1 MVSGLMEEPLDSFVP
16 PSGLAGRL
24 HASEGSTF
32 HFATRLKLAQALTGE
47 PAPPR
52 ADSGGNAFAGACAKN
67 QKRATSFA
75 IEPVCYLQDLFTAE
89 ASRRKG
95 VGRADRGS
103 LSAGKALRLRTR
115 LLAHAGDQ
123 PHRQSALRQGCRAF
137 GVHQVSETVLTPCG

>member
-95 VGRADRGS
+95 VGRALIEEVYRQAK
-103 LSAGKALRLRTR
+103 LSGCGRVYWHTQETNRTARALYDKVAEHLGFIRY
-115 LLAHAGDQ
+115 Q
-123 PHRQSALRQGCRAF
+123 KQF
-137 GVHQVSETVLTPCG
+137 